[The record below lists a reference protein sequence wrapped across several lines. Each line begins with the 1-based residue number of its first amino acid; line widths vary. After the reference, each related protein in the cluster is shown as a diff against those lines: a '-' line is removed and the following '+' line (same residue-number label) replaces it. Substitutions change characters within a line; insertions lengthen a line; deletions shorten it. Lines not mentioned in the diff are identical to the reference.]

1 MGCFLSCCEVSS
13 YIIEI
18 VSLLFQVVLYLP
30 SRHVQA
36 SDLFRHE
43 VVSSEDFPSFVDE
56 ATEDIRVEGS
66 EPSFVD
72 LMVHIFQA

>member
-1 MGCFLSCCEVSS
+1 
-13 YIIEI
+13 
-18 VSLLFQVVLYLP
+18 VVLYLP

-56 ATEDIRVEGS
+56 ATEGIRVEGS

-72 LMVHIFQA
+72 LMVHIFQV